1 MNKSL
6 NTLQQLVVAAAAEKK
21 AEDIL
26 ILDLRNR
33 SDLTDYFVICS
44 GNSKMQV
51 QAIVDSILEK
61 IYTTKQKLSTI
72 EGYATGNWVVVDL
85 EDIIVHVFHKD
96 ARAHYDLERLWG
108 DVPVIKAAG

>member
-6 NTLQQLVVAAAAEKK
+6 NTLQQLVVTAAAEKK

-26 ILDLRNR
+26 ILDLRHR

-61 IYTTKQKLSTI
+61 IYQTKQKLSAV

-96 ARAHYDLERLWG
+96 ARSHYDLERLWG